1 MEYLKLNNDVKMP
14 VEGLGTFLMSPA
26 EAEAASLAALEAGYK
41 HIDTAN
47 AYMNEKAV
55 GRAIAKSGVARD
67 KLFVSTKLWPSVYE
81 AGDAAIEST
90 LSRLGLDYVD
100 MLILHQPVGNYLAAW
115 KTMEKAY
122 KEGKVRALGLS
133 NFPQGKIAEVID
145 HAEIKPQLVTVEC
158 HPYFAQSDLREYLSQ
173 YGIVIEAWY
182 PLGHGDKGLQ
192 EEPVFTKLAEKYGK
206 TAAQVILRWHVQMG
220 TSIIPGSKN
229 PMHIADN
236 ADIFDFE
243 LTDEEMTEDRQARR
257 HEEILRGH
265 RGSTCWLPRYQA
277 RLRRAGVAGPGAA
290 CDGSE
295 IVAPALAFGLLRI
308 PYRMRFVFLP
318 RRRVPMCIV
327 RHEPFSYS
335 YATSGYFSA
344 CGCNRIITF

>member
-26 EAEAASLAALEAGYK
+26 EAEAASLAALEAGYE

-55 GRAIAKSGVARD
+55 GRAIAKSGVVRD

-81 AGDAAIEST
+81 AGDAAIEGT
-90 LSRLGLDYVD
+90 LNRLGLDYVD

-133 NFPQGKIAEVID
+133 NFPQEKIAEVID

-243 LTDEEMTEDRQARR
+243 LTDEEMAEIAKLDGTKKYYEATE
-257 HEEILRGH
+257 E
-265 RGSTCWLPRYQA
+265 
-277 RLRRAGVAGPGAA
+277 
-290 CDGSE
+290 
-295 IVAPALAFGLLRI
+295 ALA
-308 PYRMRFVFLP
+308 
-318 RRRVPMCIV
+318 
-327 RHEPFSYS
+327 
-335 YATSGYFSA
+335 GYLAIKPDFDA
-344 CGCNRIITF
+344 QE

>member
-1 MEYLKLNNDVKMP
+1 M
-14 VEGLGTFLMSPA
+14 
-26 EAEAASLAALEAGYK
+26 
-41 HIDTAN
+41 
-47 AYMNEKAV
+47 

-81 AGDAAIEST
+81 AGDAAIEGT
-90 LSRLGLDYVD
+90 LNRLGLDYVD

-122 KEGKVRALGLS
+122 KEGKVRAFGLS
-133 NFPQGKIAEVID
+133 NFPQEKIAEVID

-206 TAAQVILRWHVQMG
+206 TPAQVILRWHVQMG

-229 PMHIADN
+229 PAHIADN

-243 LTDEEMTEDRQARR
+243 LTDEEMAEVAKLDGTKKYYEATE
-257 HEEILRGH
+257 E
-265 RGSTCWLPRYQA
+265 
-277 RLRRAGVAGPGAA
+277 
-290 CDGSE
+290 
-295 IVAPALAFGLLRI
+295 ALA
-308 PYRMRFVFLP
+308 
-318 RRRVPMCIV
+318 
-327 RHEPFSYS
+327 
-335 YATSGYFSA
+335 GYLAIKPDFDA
-344 CGCNRIITF
+344 QE

>member
-26 EAEAASLAALEAGYK
+26 EAEAASLAALEAGYE

-67 KLFVSTKLWPSVYE
+67 KIFVSTKLWPSVYE
-81 AGDAAIEST
+81 AGDAAIEGT
-90 LSRLGLDYVD
+90 LNRLGLDYVD

-122 KEGKVRALGLS
+122 MEGKVRALGLS
-133 NFPQGKIAEVID
+133 NFPQEKIAEVID

-158 HPYFAQSDLREYLSQ
+158 HPYFAQSGLREYLSQ

-206 TAAQVILRWHVQMG
+206 APAQVILRWHVQMG

-229 PMHIADN
+229 PAHIADN

-243 LTDEEMTEDRQARR
+243 LTDEEMAEIAKLDGTKKYYEATE
-257 HEEILRGH
+257 E
-265 RGSTCWLPRYQA
+265 
-277 RLRRAGVAGPGAA
+277 
-290 CDGSE
+290 
-295 IVAPALAFGLLRI
+295 ALA
-308 PYRMRFVFLP
+308 
-318 RRRVPMCIV
+318 
-327 RHEPFSYS
+327 
-335 YATSGYFSA
+335 GYLAIKPDFDA
-344 CGCNRIITF
+344 QE

>member
-26 EAEAASLAALEAGYK
+26 EAEAASLAALEAGYE

-67 KLFVSTKLWPSVYE
+67 KIFVSTKLWPSVYE
-81 AGDAAIEST
+81 AGDAAIEGT
-90 LSRLGLDYVD
+90 LNRLGLDYVD

-133 NFPQGKIAEVID
+133 NFPQEKIAEVID

-158 HPYFAQSDLREYLSQ
+158 HPYFAQSGLREYLSQ

-243 LTDEEMTEDRQARR
+243 LTDEEMTEIAKLDGTKKYYEAT
-257 HEEILRGH
+257 EE
-265 RGSTCWLPRYQA
+265 
-277 RLRRAGVAGPGAA
+277 
-290 CDGSE
+290 
-295 IVAPALAFGLLRI
+295 ALA
-308 PYRMRFVFLP
+308 
-318 RRRVPMCIV
+318 
-327 RHEPFSYS
+327 
-335 YATSGYFSA
+335 GYLAIKPDFDA
-344 CGCNRIITF
+344 QE

>member
-26 EAEAASLAALEAGYK
+26 EAEAASLAALEAGYE

-55 GRAIAKSGVARD
+55 GLAIAKSGVARD

-81 AGDAAIEST
+81 AGDAAIEGT
-90 LSRLGLDYVD
+90 LNRLGLDYVD

-133 NFPQGKIAEVID
+133 NFPQEKIAEVID

-206 TAAQVILRWHVQMG
+206 TPAQVILRWHVQMG

-229 PMHIADN
+229 PAHIADN

-243 LTDEEMTEDRQARR
+243 LTDEEMAEVAKLDGTKKYYEATE
-257 HEEILRGH
+257 E
-265 RGSTCWLPRYQA
+265 
-277 RLRRAGVAGPGAA
+277 
-290 CDGSE
+290 
-295 IVAPALAFGLLRI
+295 ALA
-308 PYRMRFVFLP
+308 
-318 RRRVPMCIV
+318 
-327 RHEPFSYS
+327 
-335 YATSGYFSA
+335 GYLAIKPDFDA
-344 CGCNRIITF
+344 QE

>member
-26 EAEAASLAALEAGYK
+26 EAEAASLAALEADYE
-41 HIDTAN
+41 HIDTAK

-81 AGDAAIEST
+81 AGDAAIEGT
-90 LSRLGLDYVD
+90 LNRLGLDYVD

-133 NFPQGKIAEVID
+133 NFPQEKIAEVID

-206 TAAQVILRWHVQMG
+206 TPAQVILRWHVQMG

-229 PMHIADN
+229 PTHIADN
-236 ADIFDFE
+236 ADIFNFE
-243 LTDEEMTEDRQARR
+243 LTDEEMAEVAKLDGTKKYYEATE
-257 HEEILRGH
+257 E
-265 RGSTCWLPRYQA
+265 
-277 RLRRAGVAGPGAA
+277 
-290 CDGSE
+290 
-295 IVAPALAFGLLRI
+295 ALA
-308 PYRMRFVFLP
+308 
-318 RRRVPMCIV
+318 
-327 RHEPFSYS
+327 
-335 YATSGYFSA
+335 GYLAIKPDFDA
-344 CGCNRIITF
+344 QE

>member
-26 EAEAASLAALEAGYK
+26 EAEAASLAALEAGYE

-81 AGDAAIEST
+81 AGDAAIEGT
-90 LSRLGLDYVD
+90 LNRLGLDYVD

-133 NFPQGKIAEVID
+133 NFPQEKIAEVID

-192 EEPVFTKLAEKYGK
+192 EEPVFIKLAEKYGK

-229 PMHIADN
+229 PAHIADN

-243 LTDEEMTEDRQARR
+243 LTDEEMAEIAKLDGTKKYYEATE
-257 HEEILRGH
+257 E
-265 RGSTCWLPRYQA
+265 
-277 RLRRAGVAGPGAA
+277 
-290 CDGSE
+290 
-295 IVAPALAFGLLRI
+295 ALA
-308 PYRMRFVFLP
+308 
-318 RRRVPMCIV
+318 
-327 RHEPFSYS
+327 
-335 YATSGYFSA
+335 GYLAIKPDFDA
-344 CGCNRIITF
+344 QE

>member
-14 VEGLGTFLMSPA
+14 VEGLGTFLLSPA
-26 EAEAASLAALEAGYK
+26 EAEAASLAALEAGYE

-47 AYMNEKAV
+47 AYMNEKTV

-67 KLFVSTKLWPSVYE
+67 KIFVSTKLWPSVYE
-81 AGDAAIEST
+81 AGDAAIEGT
-90 LSRLGLDYVD
+90 LNRLGLDYVD

-133 NFPQGKIAEVID
+133 NFPQEKIAEVID

-192 EEPVFTKLAEKYGK
+192 EEPVFTKLAERYGK

-229 PMHIADN
+229 PAHIADN

-243 LTDEEMTEDRQARR
+243 LTDEEMAEIAKLDGTKKYYEATE
-257 HEEILRGH
+257 E
-265 RGSTCWLPRYQA
+265 
-277 RLRRAGVAGPGAA
+277 
-290 CDGSE
+290 
-295 IVAPALAFGLLRI
+295 ALA
-308 PYRMRFVFLP
+308 
-318 RRRVPMCIV
+318 
-327 RHEPFSYS
+327 
-335 YATSGYFSA
+335 GYLAIKPDFDA
-344 CGCNRIITF
+344 QE

>member
-26 EAEAASLAALEAGYK
+26 EAEAASLAALEAGYE

-81 AGDAAIEST
+81 VGDAAIEGT
-90 LSRLGLDYVD
+90 LNRLGLDYVD

-133 NFPQGKIAEVID
+133 NFPQEKIAEVID

-192 EEPVFTKLAEKYGK
+192 EEPVFTKLAERYGK

-229 PMHIADN
+229 PAHIADN

-243 LTDEEMTEDRQARR
+243 LTDEEMAEIAKLDGTKKYYEATE
-257 HEEILRGH
+257 E
-265 RGSTCWLPRYQA
+265 
-277 RLRRAGVAGPGAA
+277 
-290 CDGSE
+290 
-295 IVAPALAFGLLRI
+295 ALA
-308 PYRMRFVFLP
+308 
-318 RRRVPMCIV
+318 
-327 RHEPFSYS
+327 
-335 YATSGYFSA
+335 GYLAIKPDFDA
-344 CGCNRIITF
+344 QE

>member
-26 EAEAASLAALEAGYK
+26 EAASLAALEAGYE

-55 GRAIAKSGVARD
+55 GRTIAKSGVARD
-67 KLFVSTKLWPSVYE
+67 KIIVSTKLWPSVYE
-81 AGDAAIEST
+81 AGDAAIEGT
-90 LSRLGLDYVD
+90 LNRLGLDYVD

-133 NFPQGKIAEVID
+133 NFPQEKIAEVID

-192 EEPVFTKLAEKYGK
+192 EEPVFIKLAEKYGK

-229 PMHIADN
+229 PAHIADN

-243 LTDEEMTEDRQARR
+243 LTDEEMAEIAKLDGTKKYYEATE
-257 HEEILRGH
+257 E
-265 RGSTCWLPRYQA
+265 
-277 RLRRAGVAGPGAA
+277 
-290 CDGSE
+290 
-295 IVAPALAFGLLRI
+295 ALA
-308 PYRMRFVFLP
+308 
-318 RRRVPMCIV
+318 
-327 RHEPFSYS
+327 
-335 YATSGYFSA
+335 GYLAIKPDFDA
-344 CGCNRIITF
+344 QE

>member
-26 EAEAASLAALEAGYK
+26 EAEAASIAALEAGYE

-47 AYMNEKAV
+47 AYMNENAV

-81 AGDAAIEST
+81 AGDAAIEGT
-90 LSRLGLDYVD
+90 LNRLGLDYVD

-122 KEGKVRALGLS
+122 MEGKVRALGLS
-133 NFPQGKIAEVID
+133 NFPQEKIAEVID

-206 TAAQVILRWHVQMG
+206 APAQVILRWHVQMG

-229 PMHIADN
+229 PAHIADN

-243 LTDEEMTEDRQARR
+243 LTDEEMAEIAKLDGTKKYYEATE
-257 HEEILRGH
+257 E
-265 RGSTCWLPRYQA
+265 
-277 RLRRAGVAGPGAA
+277 
-290 CDGSE
+290 
-295 IVAPALAFGLLRI
+295 ALA
-308 PYRMRFVFLP
+308 
-318 RRRVPMCIV
+318 
-327 RHEPFSYS
+327 
-335 YATSGYFSA
+335 GYLAIKPDFDA
-344 CGCNRIITF
+344 QE

>member
-26 EAEAASLAALEAGYK
+26 EAEAASLAALEAGYE

-81 AGDAAIEST
+81 AGDAAIEGT
-90 LSRLGLDYVD
+90 LNRLGLDYVD

-133 NFPQGKIAEVID
+133 NFPKEKIAEVID

-192 EEPVFTKLAEKYGK
+192 EEPVFTKPAEKYGK

-229 PMHIADN
+229 PAHIADN

-243 LTDEEMTEDRQARR
+243 LTDEEMAEIAKLDGTKKYYEATE
-257 HEEILRGH
+257 E
-265 RGSTCWLPRYQA
+265 
-277 RLRRAGVAGPGAA
+277 
-290 CDGSE
+290 
-295 IVAPALAFGLLRI
+295 ALA
-308 PYRMRFVFLP
+308 
-318 RRRVPMCIV
+318 
-327 RHEPFSYS
+327 
-335 YATSGYFSA
+335 GYLAIKPDFDA
-344 CGCNRIITF
+344 QE

>member
-26 EAEAASLAALEAGYK
+26 EAEAASLAALEAGYE

-81 AGDAAIEST
+81 AGDAAIEGT
-90 LSRLGLDYVD
+90 LNRLGLDYVD

-122 KEGKVRALGLS
+122 MEGKVRALGLS
-133 NFPQGKIAEVID
+133 NFPQEKIAEVID

-229 PMHIADN
+229 PAHIADN

-243 LTDEEMTEDRQARR
+243 LTDEEMAEIAKLDGTKKYYEATE
-257 HEEILRGH
+257 E
-265 RGSTCWLPRYQA
+265 
-277 RLRRAGVAGPGAA
+277 
-290 CDGSE
+290 
-295 IVAPALAFGLLRI
+295 ALA
-308 PYRMRFVFLP
+308 
-318 RRRVPMCIV
+318 
-327 RHEPFSYS
+327 
-335 YATSGYFSA
+335 GYLAIKPDFDA
-344 CGCNRIITF
+344 QE

>member
-26 EAEAASLAALEAGYK
+26 EAEAASLAALEADYE

-81 AGDAAIEST
+81 AGDAAIEGT
-90 LSRLGLDYVD
+90 LNRLGLDYVD

-133 NFPQGKIAEVID
+133 NFPQEKIAEVID

-192 EEPVFTKLAEKYGK
+192 EELVFTKLAEKYGK
-206 TAAQVILRWHVQMG
+206 TPAQVILRWHVQMG
-220 TSIIPGSKN
+220 TSIILGSKN
-229 PMHIADN
+229 PTHIADN

-243 LTDEEMTEDRQARR
+243 LTDEEMAEVAKLDGAKKYYEATE
-257 HEEILRGH
+257 ETL
-265 RGSTCWLPRYQA
+265 
-277 RLRRAGVAGPGAA
+277 AGY
-290 CDGSE
+290 
-295 IVAPALAFGLLRI
+295 LAIKPDFDAQ
-308 PYRMRFVFLP
+308 
-318 RRRVPMCIV
+318 
-327 RHEPFSYS
+327 E
-335 YATSGYFSA
+335 
-344 CGCNRIITF
+344 

>member
-26 EAEAASLAALEAGYK
+26 EAEAASLAALEAGYE

-47 AYMNEKAV
+47 AYMNERAV

-81 AGDAAIEST
+81 AGDAAIEGT
-90 LSRLGLDYVD
+90 LNRLGLDYVD

-122 KEGKVRALGLS
+122 MEGKVRALGLS
-133 NFPQGKIAEVID
+133 NFPQEKIAEVID

-192 EEPVFTKLAEKYGK
+192 EDPVFTKLAEKYGK
-206 TAAQVILRWHVQMG
+206 APAQVILRWHVQMG

-229 PMHIADN
+229 PAHIADN

-243 LTDEEMTEDRQARR
+243 LTDEEMAEIAKLDGTKKYYEATE
-257 HEEILRGH
+257 E
-265 RGSTCWLPRYQA
+265 
-277 RLRRAGVAGPGAA
+277 
-290 CDGSE
+290 
-295 IVAPALAFGLLRI
+295 ALA
-308 PYRMRFVFLP
+308 
-318 RRRVPMCIV
+318 
-327 RHEPFSYS
+327 
-335 YATSGYFSA
+335 GYLAIKPDFDA
-344 CGCNRIITF
+344 QE

>member
-26 EAEAASLAALEAGYK
+26 EAEAASLAALEAGYE

-81 AGDAAIEST
+81 AGDAAIEGT
-90 LSRLGLDYVD
+90 LNRLGLDYVD

-133 NFPQGKIAEVID
+133 NFPQEKIAEVID
-145 HAEIKPQLVTVEC
+145 HAEIRPQLVTVEC

-173 YGIVIEAWY
+173 YGIEIEAWY

-206 TAAQVILRWHVQMG
+206 TPAQVILRWHVQMG

-229 PMHIADN
+229 PAHIADN

-243 LTDEEMTEDRQARR
+243 LTDEEMAEVAKLDGTKKYYEATE
-257 HEEILRGH
+257 E
-265 RGSTCWLPRYQA
+265 
-277 RLRRAGVAGPGAA
+277 
-290 CDGSE
+290 
-295 IVAPALAFGLLRI
+295 ALA
-308 PYRMRFVFLP
+308 
-318 RRRVPMCIV
+318 
-327 RHEPFSYS
+327 
-335 YATSGYFSA
+335 GYLAIKPDFDA
-344 CGCNRIITF
+344 QE

>member
-1 MEYLKLNNDVKMP
+1 MKYLKLNNDVKMP

-26 EAEAASLAALEAGYK
+26 EAEAASLAALEAGYE

-67 KLFVSTKLWPSVYE
+67 KIFVSTKLWPSVYE
-81 AGDAAIEST
+81 AGDAAIEGT
-90 LSRLGLDYVD
+90 LNRLGLDYVD

-133 NFPQGKIAEVID
+133 NFPQEKIAEVID

-158 HPYFAQSDLREYLSQ
+158 HPYFAQSGLREYLSQ

-243 LTDEEMTEDRQARR
+243 LTDEEMAEIAKLDGTKKYYEATE
-257 HEEILRGH
+257 E
-265 RGSTCWLPRYQA
+265 
-277 RLRRAGVAGPGAA
+277 
-290 CDGSE
+290 
-295 IVAPALAFGLLRI
+295 ALA
-308 PYRMRFVFLP
+308 
-318 RRRVPMCIV
+318 
-327 RHEPFSYS
+327 
-335 YATSGYFSA
+335 GYLAIKPDFDA
-344 CGCNRIITF
+344 QE

>member
-1 MEYLKLNNDVKMP
+1 MEYLKMNNDVKMP

-26 EAEAASLAALEAGYK
+26 EAEAASLAALEAGYE

-81 AGDAAIEST
+81 AGDAAIEGT
-90 LSRLGLDYVD
+90 LNRLGLDYVD

-133 NFPQGKIAEVID
+133 NFPQEKIAEVID

-192 EEPVFTKLAEKYGK
+192 EEPVFTKLAERYGK

-229 PMHIADN
+229 PAHIADN
-236 ADIFDFE
+236 ADIFDFG
-243 LTDEEMTEDRQARR
+243 LTDEEMAEIAKLDGTKKYYEATE
-257 HEEILRGH
+257 E
-265 RGSTCWLPRYQA
+265 
-277 RLRRAGVAGPGAA
+277 
-290 CDGSE
+290 
-295 IVAPALAFGLLRI
+295 ALA
-308 PYRMRFVFLP
+308 
-318 RRRVPMCIV
+318 
-327 RHEPFSYS
+327 
-335 YATSGYFSA
+335 GYLAIKPDFDA
-344 CGCNRIITF
+344 QE